1 MSKTAFGMKLTNTSF
16 KCVCIR
22 KKYQEIR
29 FRSRERG
36 DEKKKVKC
44 TAYIYQFTTRNVI
57 IIYWKHTGKR
67 IIIKANLPTSWK
79 AVQIF
84 LSAHTNIWH
93 IYIYMR
99 KHIHTHIWLTYMHTH
114 GCLFTHMPVPRMCM
128 CVCIHISEVQDW
140 LKLNTGNSQK
150 LSPPLDSGFGYFLH
164 LIFFFCF
171 LYFFKISNPCPSS
184 SYLSTFLSPSPLSL
198 CLSLWESP
206 SSCSSLHHKRLR
218 SSQYFSFFMFLQDFL
233 LSTTWISLA
242 LLWKT
247 APILRLL
254 FHFYIKYLIFLNLW
268 KSCMLLLFLEGQHRK
283 CRGKS
288 LGLPH
293 ERFPPNN
300 IL

>member
-99 KHIHTHIWLTYMHTH
+99 KHIHTRTYDSHI
-114 GCLFTHMPVPRMCM
+114 
-128 CVCIHISEVQDW
+128 CIHMDACSHTCLCLECACVYAFTFLKFRTDW
-140 LKLNTGNSQK
+140 NLILETPRN
-150 LSPPLDSGFGYFLH
+150 FLH
-164 LIFFFCF
+164 PWTPVLVI
-171 LYFFKISNPCPSS
+171 
-184 SYLSTFLSPSPLSL
+184 
-198 CLSLWESP
+198 
-206 SSCSSLHHKRLR
+206 
-218 SSQYFSFFMFLQDFL
+218 
-233 LSTTWISLA
+233 
-242 LLWKT
+242 
-247 APILRLL
+247 
-254 FHFYIKYLIFLNLW
+254 FYI
-268 KSCMLLLFLEGQHRK
+268 
-283 CRGKS
+283 
-288 LGLPH
+288 
-293 ERFPPNN
+293 
-300 IL
+300 